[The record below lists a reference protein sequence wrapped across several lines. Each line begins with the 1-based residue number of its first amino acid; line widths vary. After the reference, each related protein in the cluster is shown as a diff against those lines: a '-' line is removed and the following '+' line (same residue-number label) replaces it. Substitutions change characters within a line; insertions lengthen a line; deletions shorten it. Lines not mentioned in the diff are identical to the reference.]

1 MKKTEKL
8 ILNVENDK
16 EISKRINAMPYY
28 EVERFVD
35 DAEDYI
41 KAIKEGRM
49 INSIGHVSS
58 SGMSRSIKFV
68 SIEKNKH
75 NKQFSV
81 CNFFQLFKALG
92 YTESRARE
100 HYFTIG
106 GCGMDMIFH
115 TNYSIINRLYRLG
128 FINKEQC
135 SKLAQMTPQTI

>member
-68 SIEKNKH
+68 SMEKSKH
-75 NKQFSV
+75 NKQFYV
-81 CNFFQLFKALG
+81 KNFFQLFKALG

-115 TNYSIINRLYRLG
+115 TNYSIIHRLHSLG

>member
-28 EVERFVD
+28 EVERFVN

-68 SIEKNKH
+68 SMEKSKH
-75 NKQFSV
+75 NKQFYV
-81 CNFFQLFKALG
+81 RNFFQLFKALG

-115 TNYSIINRLYRLG
+115 TNYSIIHRLHRLG

>member
-1 MKKTEKL
+1 MKKTEKI
-8 ILNVENDK
+8 ILNVENNK

-28 EVERFVD
+28 DVERFVN

-68 SIEKNKH
+68 SMEKSKH
-75 NKQFSV
+75 NKQFYV
-81 CNFFQLFKALG
+81 RNFFQLFKALG
-92 YTESRARE
+92 YTESRARD

-115 TNYSIINRLYRLG
+115 TNYSIIHSLHRLG

>member
-1 MKKTEKL
+1 MKKSEKI
-8 ILNVENDK
+8 ILNVENNK

-28 EVERFVD
+28 KVERFVN
-35 DAEDYI
+35 DAECYI

-68 SIEKNKH
+68 SMEKSKR
-75 NKQFSV
+75 NKQFYV
-81 CNFFQLFKALG
+81 RNFFQLFKALG

-115 TNYSIINRLYRLG
+115 TNYSIIHRLHRLG